1 MILISVVTSVFV
13 ISMLLWIYY
22 SINYA
27 DSIKGF
33 SGFVNA
39 SPYDI
44 SGIILTIALP
54 VILALLILIFFYILF
69 FLFKS
74 RAFFVKLNHVNT
86 KINDN
91 LEVIA
96 RRMIESVK
104 LTYSSEFFKV
114 FPVVME
120 TFADAL
126 TDIITRSGIASE
138 LIISSEMEKYGNN
151 RIVATC
157 RIILNAKENQVD
169 FDETLR
175 RSLKKNES
183 LLAAVEG
190 FKSAYD
196 RVLDATNRYDR
207 DKFLYLFL
215 EEGLLGKVYV
225 VLTKALDS
233 VK

>member
-69 FLFKS
+69 LLFKS
-74 RAFFVKLNHVNT
+74 RAFFVKLNNVNT

-96 RRMIESVK
+96 
-104 LTYSSEFFKV
+104 
-114 FPVVME
+114 
-120 TFADAL
+120 
-126 TDIITRSGIASE
+126 
-138 LIISSEMEKYGNN
+138 
-151 RIVATC
+151 
-157 RIILNAKENQVD
+157 
-169 FDETLR
+169 
-175 RSLKKNES
+175 
-183 LLAAVEG
+183 
-190 FKSAYD
+190 
-196 RVLDATNRYDR
+196 
-207 DKFLYLFL
+207 
-215 EEGLLGKVYV
+215 
-225 VLTKALDS
+225 
-233 VK
+233 